1 MENELHQKIILNQ
14 NVVIQNR
21 EQPAIEGLKENGE
34 LVVLKLH
41 NDIVTI
47 TPIMREI
54 LEVARTPHTPEELMH
69 WVAQSW
75 SCSYESIYEPVWSFL
90 KKMGRL
96 GVLVYDVNQ
105 AAANLSVLEE
115 LKQTMSFAGYTLL
128 ERISKNHKVAL
139 YKCVLGKN
147 DLCYYTL
154 KVMLKRNPD
163 ESTQRNFFREAQI
176 LAFLPEHNNI
186 RNCLHAAV
194 NNGVPYLLF
203 EYIDGVSM
211 RKKINKISLENK
223 ISIASQMMKAIDHLH
238 SHHILHGD
246 IHASNFL
253 IDRENNLKLIDM
265 GMAYHEH
272 DDEKHHGG
280 IPRYMPPERLPDHR
294 IDFSKQKGD
303 YKAEVFQIGVCL
315 YFLFAGQYPF
325 RGLLLTHL
333 ADAIKSKAPAPL
345 EKTPLGEVIP
355 DSITHVISKSMEK
368 EPSNRYSS
376 VAHMID
382 AWTYAVSQN
391 ESVLM

>member
-1 MENELHQKIILNQ
+1 
-14 NVVIQNR
+14 
-21 EQPAIEGLKENGE
+21 
-34 LVVLKLH
+34 
-41 NDIVTI
+41 
-47 TPIMREI
+47 
-54 LEVARTPHTPEELMH
+54 
-69 WVAQSW
+69 
-75 SCSYESIYEPVWSFL
+75 
-90 KKMGRL
+90 
-96 GVLVYDVNQ
+96 
-105 AAANLSVLEE
+105 
-115 LKQTMSFAGYTLL
+115 
-128 ERISKNHKVAL
+128 
-139 YKCVLGKN
+139 
-147 DLCYYTL
+147 
-154 KVMLKRNPD
+154 
-163 ESTQRNFFREAQI
+163 
-176 LAFLPEHNNI
+176 
-186 RNCLHAAV
+186 
-194 NNGVPYLLF
+194 
-203 EYIDGVSM
+203 
-211 RKKINKISLENK
+211 
-223 ISIASQMMKAIDHLH
+223 
-238 SHHILHGD
+238 
-246 IHASNFL
+246 
-253 IDRENNLKLIDM
+253 M

-315 YFLFAGQYPF
+315 YFLFSGQYPF